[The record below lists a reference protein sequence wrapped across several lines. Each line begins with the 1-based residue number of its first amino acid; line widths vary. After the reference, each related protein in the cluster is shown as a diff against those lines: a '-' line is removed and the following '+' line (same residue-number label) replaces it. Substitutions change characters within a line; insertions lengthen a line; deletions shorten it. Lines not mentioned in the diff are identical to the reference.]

1 MAKLTTAQR
10 NALASNQYVFP
21 KTRTYPIP
29 DKGHAQ
35 QAIRIGS
42 MNLSK
47 GNLTL
52 SQYNQIVKAV
62 NSKFGFKARIKTNS
76 NAFPKKV
83 SVKTKVVMG
92 SKPMMRIRK

>member
-29 DKGHAQ
+29 DKGHGQ

-42 MNLSK
+42 INLSK
-47 GNLTL
+47 GNLTVN
-52 SQYNQIVKAV
+52 QYNQIVKAV
-62 NSKFGFKARIKTNS
+62 NSKFGFKARTKTNS
-76 NAFPKKV
+76 KPFSKKV
-83 SVKTKVVMG
+83 SLKAKTVI
-92 SKPMMRIRK
+92 KPKSIMKIRK